1 MQSSIMPEP
10 ALDID
15 GVTHR
20 YGKHVALRDVSLR
33 VSPGALFGLIGPNGS
48 GKTTLFRILMTL
60 LPPGE
65 GAACVWNHDVAR
77 HPAAVRERI
86 GCVFQHSALDDAL
99 TVRENLHFHG
109 SLYGLRGERLRERIR
124 ELLSIFEL
132 RDRAGDAVSTLS
144 GGLRRRADLARGL
157 LHRPPVLLLDEPTV
171 GLDPAARRTFWRA
184 LERLRRDDD
193 VTLVVAT
200 HLMNEAERC
209 DEVAILNEGR
219 CVANGSPACLKAGL
233 GDETLW
239 LHPAGAP
246 TALRNRVE
254 AQFGAETTVIGE
266 RVQVTSEDA
275 PALLSSVYES
285 LGDQIEE
292 ATVRKPTLEDVF
304 LVRTASADAPSPS
317 ETSLRV

>member
-1 MQSSIMPEP
+1 MPEP

-60 LPPGE
+60 LPPSE

-86 GCVFQHSALDDAL
+86 GCVFQHPALDDAL

-124 ELLSIFEL
+124 KLLSIFEL

-209 DEVAILNEGR
+209 DEVAILSEGR
-219 CVANGSPACLKAGL
+219 CVANGSPACLKA
-233 GDETLW
+233 
-239 LHPAGAP
+239 
-246 TALRNRVE
+246 
-254 AQFGAETTVIGE
+254 
-266 RVQVTSEDA
+266 
-275 PALLSSVYES
+275 
-285 LGDQIEE
+285 
-292 ATVRKPTLEDVF
+292 
-304 LVRTASADAPSPS
+304 
-317 ETSLRV
+317 